1 MKPSILSRIFGIKP
15 RPSSRRRVPETI
27 EPAGD
32 YDFYRPGESPDEEE
46 TYIVDDNGQPSGKL
60 KVGK

>member
-1 MKPSILSRIFGIKP
+1 MKHSAPLSHRP
-15 RPSSRRRVPETI
+15 RAPETI

-46 TYIVDDNGQPSGKL
+46 TYIVDDGDGQPSGKL
-60 KVGK
+60 KVGD